1 MNRRIA
7 LLAALAVG
15 LSACSSQTPSPTTS
29 ASASEGPQSSPTA
42 SPATTAPPSTATP
55 QPTETGL
62 PLATLIGQKL
72 VIRMDGTTPSASL
85 LGRIR
90 RGEIGGVILFA
101 FNIVSA
107 AQLTAL
113 TTQLRQAAADGG
125 QPPFLIA
132 TDQEGGSVKRVPWA
146 PPTLSP
152 PQMAADG
159 LPATAFDQGFATGGA
174 LRELG
179 INVDLAPVADVPA
192 TKKSFMYLE
201 GRTFSFDAPVVSS
214 LAGSFASGLASASVV
229 GSMKHFPGIGFAELN
244 TDRNV
249 VTIKASRD
257 SLAAGL
263 TPYSDAMAG
272 DGLEL
277 VMLSNAIYPAYD
289 PDNAAGWSA
298 AISTGLLRN
307 ELGFG
312 GCSITDSL
320 NGIAKAMGVA
330 PRTLAI
336 KAAIAG
342 TDLLLL
348 TGTEAST
355 ITAHDALVAAATDG
369 TIPRDTLDQ
378 SYQRILTLKDR
389 YLVGP

>member
-1 MNRRIA
+1 MRRSLA
-7 LLAALAVG
+7 CLAALAVG
-15 LSACSSQTPSPTTS
+15 LSACSSQTPSPTAGTS
-29 ASASEGPQSSPTA
+29 NGEPSPTA
-42 SPATTAPPSTATP
+42 SAPVTEPPATATP
-55 QPTETGL
+55 EPTDTGL
-62 PLATLIGQKL
+62 PPATLVGQKL
-72 VIRMDGTTPSASL
+72 VVRMDGTTASASL

-90 RGEIGGVILFA
+90 RGEIGGVILFG

-107 AQLTAL
+107 AQLKAL
-113 TTQLRQAAADGG
+113 TTALRQAAVDGG
-125 QPPFLIA
+125 QPALLIA
-132 TDQEGGSVKRVPWA
+132 TDQEGGTVKRVAWI

-152 PQMAADG
+152 PEMGADG
-159 LPATAFDQGFATGGA
+159 SPTTAFDQGFATGGA

-179 INVDLAPVADVPA
+179 INVDLGPVADVPA
-192 TKKSFMYLE
+192 TTTSFMYLE
-201 GRTFSFDAPVVSS
+201 GRTFSFAAPEVSS
-214 LAGSFASGLASASVV
+214 LAGSFAGGLASASVV

-249 VTIKASRD
+249 VTITASRD
-257 SLAAGL
+257 ALAAGL
-263 TPYSDAMAG
+263 TPYSDALAG

-307 ELGFG
+307 ELGFR

-330 PRTLAI
+330 PRTLATR
-336 KAAIAG
+336 AALAG
-342 TDLLLL
+342 TDLILL
-348 TGTEAST
+348 TGHEADT

-369 TIPRDTLDQ
+369 TIPRDTLDA
-378 SYQRILTLKDR
+378 SYQRILTLKQQ